1 MYPLTRKNTKTPY
14 WPRSS
19 QRYRKSLTG
28 SSISVDPWSNTTQSA
43 ANPRS
48 ASSHASRLCF
58 GAPRSPLSWSPLSL
72 TSRPTLPHQRG
83 TAPGSRHTTR
93 GGTVAGTERD
103 G

>member
-1 MYPLTRKNTKTPY
+1 MMYPLIRKNTNTPY

-28 SSISVDPWSNTTQSA
+28 MSISVDPWSNTTHSA

-58 GAPRSPLSWSPLSL
+58 GAGAL
-72 TSRPTLPHQRG
+72 
-83 TAPGSRHTTR
+83 A
-93 GGTVAGTERD
+93 A
-103 G
+103 